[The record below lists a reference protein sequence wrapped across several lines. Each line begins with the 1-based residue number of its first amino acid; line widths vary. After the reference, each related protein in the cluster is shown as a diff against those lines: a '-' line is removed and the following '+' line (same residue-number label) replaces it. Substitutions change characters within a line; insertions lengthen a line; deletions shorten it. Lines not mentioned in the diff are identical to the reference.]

1 MLRKEDS
8 QLFLLLTNELHSYPK
23 PNRSSKWAN
32 HIFTLYKKLY
42 KKWKNCESK
51 NTWQKLFVVRSK
63 IFKFLALL
71 FVGCYICIH
80 FLLQL
85 GPGGGFGPVSDTGYG
100 ISYMIAG
107 NKKIFFHISSKRSAQ
122 ITDSTRFMDLLFE
135 TLCDMKSLFE

>member
-1 MLRKEDS
+1 MSYTLTQSQIEVQNEQITYLHYIKNEKIVNLRTLDRNY
-8 QLFLLLTNELHSYPK
+8 LT
-23 PNRSSKWAN
+23 PNG
-32 HIFTLYKKLY
+32 
-42 KKWKNCESK
+42 
-51 NTWQKLFVVRSK
+51 VRSK